1 MTQLEFTQRTGI
13 VLTEDEYKEIEIM
26 YMESGD
32 SIDKDA
38 FCQDYQKHHDSV
50 LLKTFYRQSDKLKDK
65 VDFLRRE
72 KSDTID
78 FLLERAQE
86 FGDIKLLERAILLA
100 GHDSV
105 IKRKIRMNLPFW
117 EMDLEYIK
125 NNIK

>member
-26 YMESGD
+26 YLESGD
-32 SIDKDA
+32 SLDKDV

-50 LLKTFYRQSDKLKDK
+50 LLKTFYRQSDNLKNK

-72 KSDTID
+72 KSDTVD
-78 FLLERAQE
+78 FLLERAQD
-86 FGDIKLLERAILLA
+86 FGDSKLLERAILLV

-105 IKRKIRMNLPFW
+105 IKRKIRMKLPFW
-117 EMDLEYIK
+117 EIDLNYIK
-125 NNIK
+125 DNIK